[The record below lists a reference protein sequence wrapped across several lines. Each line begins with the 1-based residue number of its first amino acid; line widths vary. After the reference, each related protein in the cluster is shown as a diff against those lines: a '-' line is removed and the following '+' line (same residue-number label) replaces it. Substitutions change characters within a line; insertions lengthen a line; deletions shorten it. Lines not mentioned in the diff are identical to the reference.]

1 MLTLSSTIN
10 LYPRLLVGVPV
21 TREDFFANTRRE
33 QLENLSDD
41 EKKIMIWGDEGV
53 NKCKLKPETPNKAF
67 TAYAQYA
74 EWKGSVEG
82 FWEHLL
88 NPKDGRIGLHPH
100 DAFWQN
106 GRDKEHVLHLLLGV
120 MALEVKA
127 ERGLQALTLG
137 DLKPLV
143 DQVEDEARLLGI
155 KREAVVCISL
165 QVEQ

>member
-1 MLTLSSTIN
+1 MLTLHSEIN

-21 TREDFFANTRRE
+21 TREDFFDNTKRAQVKALSSE
-33 QLENLSDD
+33 MLWAKEDDKPKWNLETFN
-41 EKKIMIWGDEGV
+41 E
-53 NKCKLKPETPNKAF
+53 AF
-67 TAYAQYA
+67 TAYARYA
-74 EWKGSVEG
+74 EWEGTVEE
-82 FWEHLL
+82 FWVHLL

-120 MALEVKA
+120 IALEVKA
-127 ERGLQALTLG
+127 EHGLQALTLG

-155 KREAVVCISL
+155 EREAVVCISL

>member
-21 TREDFFANTRRE
+21 TREDFFDNTMKA
-33 QLENLSDD
+33 QIKALSPEKLWVKEDD
-41 EKKIMIWGDEGV
+41 VPG
-53 NKCKLKPETPNKAF
+53 LKPETPNKAF

-88 NPKDGRIGLHPH
+88 NPRDGRIGLHPH

-106 GRDKEHVLHLLLGV
+106 GMDKEYVLHLLLGIL
-120 MALEVKA
+120 ALEVKA
-127 ERGLQALTLG
+127 EHGLQALTLG

-143 DQVEDEARLLGI
+143 DQVQDEARLLGI
-155 KREAVVCISL
+155 EREVVVCISL